1 MTDTG
6 TDTGTD
12 AELDLLADADRRARA
27 YLAGAPTRPVFPPPE
42 ALAGLARFD
51 TPLPDR
57 GTDPAVT
64 LELLD
69 ASGGPATTASNSARY
84 FGYVIGASLPAAAA
98 AERLLLAW
106 DQSGA
111 SFETSPAAATIEA
124 VAARWVLDVLD
135 LPRDSA
141 VGFGTGASA
150 CTLTALAAARRAV
163 LARAGWDLTRRGL
176 RGSPALRFVVPE
188 LVHGTVRKALRVLG
202 VGEEEIV
209 LAPVDATGAVDPG
222 RFPTVDGRT
231 VVVLQAGEVNT
242 GAVDPFASLIPAAR
256 DRGAWVHVDG
266 AFGLWAR
273 ASARR
278 ALLDGVDGADSWT
291 VDAHKWL
298 NTPYDG
304 GMTIVRDAGALT
316 ETTNSDAAYAAPDPT
331 AQRNR
336 TLEFSRRPR
345 GVAVWAALHSLGR
358 HGVAE
363 LVDRTINLAQ
373 QVGMRLAAAGF
384 TLLSPVVLNQVLF
397 RCADAEATRRLHRD
411 AASSGRAW
419 FSLTRWAGEPAL
431 RISVSS
437 WRTQP
442 RDVDDLVALLVEL
455 RERAGREPADRAGLD
470 R

>member
-1 MTDTG
+1 VTDRELG
-6 TDTGTD
+6 PELSLI
-12 AELDLLADADRRARA
+12 AEADRRARA
-27 YLAGAPTRPVFPPPE
+27 YLAASPARPVFPPAE
-42 ALAGLARFD
+42 ALAGLDRFD
-51 TPLPDR
+51 VPLPER
-57 GTDPAVT
+57 GSDPAET

-69 ASGGPATTASNSARY
+69 AWGSPATTVSNGSRY
-84 FGYVIGASLPAAAA
+84 FGYVIGASLPVAAA

-124 VAARWVLDVLD
+124 TAARWVLDVLG

-150 CTLTALAAARRAV
+150 CTLTALATARRAV
-163 LARAGWDLTRRGL
+163 LARAGWDLTRLGL
-176 RGSPALRFVVPE
+176 RGSPAVRFVVPE

-202 VGEEEIV
+202 VGERDIAV
-209 LAPVDATGAVDPG
+209 APVDATGAVDPG
-222 RFPTVDGRT
+222 RFPALGGCT

-242 GAVDPFASLIPAAR
+242 GAVDPFDSLIPLAR

-273 ASARR
+273 ASRRR
-278 ALLDGVDGADSWT
+278 ALLAGVEGADSWT

-316 ETTNSDAAYAAPDPT
+316 ATTNSDAAYAAPDPT
-331 AQRNR
+331 AQRNL

-345 GVAVWAALHSLGR
+345 GVSVWAALHSLGR
-358 HGVAE
+358 QGVAE
-363 LVDRTINLAQ
+363 LVDRTIDLAQ
-373 QVGMRLAAAGF
+373 RVGTQLAAAGF
-384 TLLSPVVLNQVLF
+384 AVLSPVVLNQVLF
-397 RCADAEATRRLHRD
+397 RGDDAAATRRLHRD
-411 AASSGRAW
+411 VARSGRAW
-419 FSLTRWAGEPAL
+419 LSLTQWADEPAL

-437 WRTQP
+437 WRTQSGE
-442 RDVDDLVALLVEL
+442 VDDLVALLVWL
-455 RERAGREPADRAGLD
+455 RTRDRTD
-470 R
+470 RVR